1 MPVAEG
7 AGPGPGW
14 PRPAQPR
21 AVLGPAPQ
29 SSWLAPCLQ
38 EDTTRRPQAPGPLE
52 TQGDPSLLRHLDMP
66 TWSRE
71 GVLPPQLHL
80 RSISAPAPPP
90 PLQLRGGPGLAPC
103 VQATTTPHPREGRGV
118 TPPWG
123 SHSCSLRLCGSG
135 GNNHPSST
143 GGTWGDPTVG
153 LPLLLTTPLW
163 EWRLRS
169 GDRTELGPSDP
180 QALCQPRG
188 AGSSHGS
195 CRRRPALGKGSTVRL
210 VSRKQKKLTVP
221 PAPAWGREQ
230 LSAGKEPPVLTGND
244 VSTWD
249 SGRFGR

>member
-123 SHSCSLRLCGSG
+123 SHSCSLPLCGSG
-135 GNNHPSST
+135 GWALVTEQS
-143 GGTWGDPTVG
+143 WGHQ
-153 LPLLLTTPLW
+153 TPRPCVSPVVLGHLMAHADAA
-163 EWRLRS
+163 LRW
-169 GDRTELGPSDP
+169 GKVQRCVWFLGN
-180 QALCQPRG
+180 
-188 AGSSHGS
+188 
-195 CRRRPALGKGSTVRL
+195 RRS
-210 VSRKQKKLTVP
+210 
-221 PAPAWGREQ
+221 
-230 LSAGKEPPVLTGND
+230 
-244 VSTWD
+244 
-249 SGRFGR
+249 